1 ATVRPGLTYRNP
13 FKEVSLASGRK
24 IVLERGTVFPDM
36 ELGPDEIEILGGA
49 FMGDDTPA
57 DPETVYRKALSI
69 DTSGPMKEKWQR
81 IIQAEALRHGL
92 LEYY

>member
-1 ATVRPGLTYRNP
+1 
-13 FKEVSLASGRK
+13 
-24 IVLERGTVFPDM
+24 M

-57 DPETVYRKALSI
+57 DPETVYRKALPI
-69 DTSGPMKEKWQR
+69 DTSGPMKKKWQR